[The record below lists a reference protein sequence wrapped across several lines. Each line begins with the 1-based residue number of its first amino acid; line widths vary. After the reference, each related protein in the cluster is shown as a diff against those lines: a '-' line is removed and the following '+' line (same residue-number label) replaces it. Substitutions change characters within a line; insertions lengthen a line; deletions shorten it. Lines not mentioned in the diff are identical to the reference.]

1 MRRTAAVLVCF
12 LVVGVAPALGGT
24 DPWDA
29 NWYVNGDLNYG
40 GWTTDPP
47 AITAEDV
54 TTFSPT
60 DPRLGA
66 NVGNNGT
73 TSGGMHW
80 SYDEDGPYHGGDNG
94 RALLNVDIPMPVGQY
109 NIEVSLD
116 ILVNWDPVAQPWGLG
131 QEWYIGD
138 ASAMDYGAWA
148 GDGAPSGPW
157 QGANWGN
164 DNGTKLGSQWNG
176 TSGLPEAYNGI
187 WYNKVFTSEVDAG
200 ETVISAASGVV
211 TFRQVGRWKVANAP
225 GEFMSIAM
233 DNLTVTLTDVNSGIQ
248 YCYNDAF
255 LPEPSTALLLGLG
268 LPLLMRRRR

>member
-1 MRRTAAVLVCF
+1 MRRTAVLVTCF
-12 LVVGVAPALGGT
+12 LVAGAAPVLGGT
-24 DPWDA
+24 NPWDTS
-29 NWYVNGDLNYG
+29 WYVNGDLSYAVNA
-40 GWTTDPP
+40 DN
-47 AITAEDV
+47 V
-54 TTFSPT
+54 STFSAT
-60 DPRLGA
+60 DARLGA

-80 SYDEDGPYHGGDNG
+80 SYDEDGAYAGGDNA
-94 RALLNVDIPMPVGQY
+94 RALLNVDIPVPVGQY
-109 NIEVSLD
+109 TFEVTVD

-138 ASAMDYGAWA
+138 SAAMDYGAWA
-148 GDGAPSGPW
+148 PGGAPAGPW
-157 QGANWGN
+157 QGGNWGN
-164 DNGTKLGSQWNG
+164 NNGTKLGSQWNG